1 MEFVS
6 IAIGF
11 LAGALFGHAAFLYQ
25 SEEQLIERIKE
36 IRYQKRLREKTFK
49 EVDEDLKDI

>member
-11 LAGALFGHAAFLYQ
+11 LAGAILGYSIFLYQ
-25 SEEQLIERIKE
+25 SEEQLKQRIKE
-36 IRYQKRLREKTFK
+36 IRYYNKLREKTFK